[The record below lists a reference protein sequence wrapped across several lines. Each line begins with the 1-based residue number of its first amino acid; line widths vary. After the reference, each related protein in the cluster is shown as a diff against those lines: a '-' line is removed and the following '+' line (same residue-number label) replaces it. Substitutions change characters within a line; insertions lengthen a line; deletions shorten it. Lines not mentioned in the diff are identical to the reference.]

1 MYKFYDFIDNYIT
14 KLLMDNLDIKK
25 ELLDINKVSKG
36 LKSPSDILLLDDK
49 ELLDLLH
56 YLVIDNASDV
66 MFRIKGI
73 KLNNDNN
80 SIYLNNLLKDI
91 NERIELLIDSLT
103 YKLKNN
109 NLLIDRVYFIYNAFK
124 NGVLSGEIVDFNMV
138 NKILYMMNIGDDEK
152 QVIINQISNNNLEIY
167 KDRQL
172 VNIKYYLSIEEYD
185 LFYQCYFLIN
195 KKKDLLKKTFS
206 LNYDNVDFYELYNN
220 CVVKLD
226 EISNVLDDI
235 MAGISLFESCGNAE
249 ERKLLL
255 DDKKNFFDKIELL
268 LNQYYELEE
277 DVADYSDNQ
286 IDDITDNLDSN
297 VNIIYLTKGHNGE
310 GDILFS
316 DYLKNV
322 PFEYY
327 GKLMKMLKKLCNKS
341 NNNNLANNKVLVGP
355 LKGLWEI
362 KAFKLRI
369 YYKKLSDND
378 ILVLFCDT
386 KKANETLAKNRY
398 VDMLKNW
405 DSEIKYIENVMSIDS
420 KEKEDLIM
428 KNKKI
433 HEDVIEYMSGKGRNM
448 K

>member
-405 DSEIKYIENVMSIDS
+405 DSEIKYIENVMSIDRDRKS
-420 KEKEDLIM
+420 
-428 KNKKI
+428 
-433 HEDVIEYMSGKGRNM
+433 VV
-448 K
+448 